1 MIGNY
6 YVVLRKNGS
15 RQAVGYLGP
24 YSSRSGALTDASA
37 LKREGLTVEVTTE
50 PPESL
55 VGVHSNPVPAVAAT
69 GATAV
74 RTVLAHPRTKQLL
87 VQVALPYIK
96 DRVVGG
102 LSEFQKATEAEQIE
116 ALRKLAERIPAL
128 QGGYALRKLLK
139 SDKRAAAVA
148 GLLSSKESIQAM
160 TAAVNQA
167 GKPAKK

>member
-55 VGVHSNPVPAVAAT
+55 VDTRGNPAPALAA
-69 GATAV
+69 AA
-74 RTVLAHPRTKQLL
+74 RAILAHPRTKQLL

-139 SDKRAAAVA
+139 SDKIAAAVA
-148 GLLSSKESIQAM
+148 GLLSSKESIQTM

-167 GKPAKK
+167 GKTAKK